1 MSRPLVFCTVLVVFL
16 NALFFAS
23 GVCSAPLAQSSGSEH
38 VSLRMPAEWESL
50 GRDLS
55 AEMERCYDFM
65 NRATGQKLPRKIV
78 IIASWDQTENSCNP
92 EDAVIT
98 VGMNQP
104 AAVADPGAF
113 LLHGAGREMAR
124 LGLLETSGG
133 IRRED
138 AEFLFEGMTEILIHE
153 YDHTSRGLDGAWVI
167 AKYLDDMKL
176 LGMTTQRSWSTFSAG
191 KRCLRTAA
199 PGITLLTI
207 YRELLGR
214 EAPLRFFEALKK
226 NSLAASLSL
235 AFRAPASEIENV
247 WVKKVREYQ
256 DVDEVTVKAEDAPQ
270 LLKTILNPG
279 FAKPG
284 TTIEMQLFLKNRK
297 NNLLPEG
304 VFFRDEHSGKVLQGE
319 AVSEKGLNY
328 VLLKIPVEPSC
339 PPGEYKYQVTAID
352 EAGNLRRWTGS
363 YKVIG

>member
-1 MSRPLVFCTVLVVFL
+1 MSRPLLFCTVLVGSL
-16 NALFFAS
+16 IALFFSS
-23 GVCSAPLAQSSGSEH
+23 GVCSAQLAQSVGSEH
-38 VSLRMPAEWESL
+38 VSLRTPAEWESL

-65 NRATGQKLPRKIV
+65 NRATGQKLPRKVV
-78 IIASWDQTENSCNP
+78 IIASWNQTENSCNLQ
-92 EDAVIT
+92 DAAIT

-133 IRRED
+133 IRGED
-138 AEFLFEGMTEILIHE
+138 AEFLFEGMVEILIHE

-176 LGMTTQRSWSTFSAG
+176 LGMNTQRSWGAFSAG
-191 KRCLRTAA
+191 KRCFRTAA
-199 PGITLLTI
+199 PGITLLTT

-226 NSLAASLSL
+226 NSLAASLSV
-235 AFRAPASEIENV
+235 AFRASAPEVENV
-247 WVKKVREYQ
+247 WLKRVREYQ
-256 DVDEVTVKAEDAPQ
+256 DVDEVTIKADEAPQ
-270 LLKTILNPG
+270 LLKTVLNPG
-279 FAKPG
+279 SAKPG

-304 VFFRDEHSGKVLQGE
+304 VFVRDEHSGKVLQGE
-319 AVSEKGLNY
+319 AASENGLNY
-328 VLLKIPVEPSC
+328 LLLKIPVEPGC

-352 EAGNLRRWTGS
+352 EAGNLRRWSGS